1 MTGGA
6 SCNHRPIFN
15 PSSAQLALAEGR
27 GPRHPTAQSWAAE
40 ATISLGGLALRGLLC
55 CRLTD
60 GLLRGCLLGGRL
72 LALRCCFSHWNSLP
86 LEFESARTNKTCASS
101 RNLLTKKFDSAEK
114 NWLLNSFCC
123 TNAAIF
129 LFFDAE
135 IGIDL
140 NSDLE
145 LNASKIRNTSPI
157 HISGDIRYGNNR
169 HFQFSEM
176 ALHDL
181 CHSRQ
186 ARLQVKCSLSID
198 HAVFEEFTGHRGV
211 VAPLR

>member
-15 PSSAQLALAEGR
+15 PSSAQRALVEGR

-101 RNLLTKKFDSAEK
+101 RNLLTKKFHSDEK
-114 NWLLNSFCC
+114 NWLLISICC
-123 TNAAIF
+123 ANAAIF
-129 LFFDAE
+129 LFLDPVISIEQTYRRELMNLICVSFVR
-135 IGIDL
+135 
-140 NSDLE
+140 NSIYHP
-145 LNASKIRNTSPI
+145 A
-157 HISGDIRYGNNR
+157 
-169 HFQFSEM
+169 FSTVIVI
-176 ALHDL
+176 ANLV
-181 CHSRQ
+181 RFN
-186 ARLQVKCSLSID
+186 I
-198 HAVFEEFTGHRGV
+198 
-211 VAPLR
+211 P